1 MSVIVIDG
9 KTYKNLECYMERN
22 DISLFADGINSLIVN
37 LDELDKS
44 TDILIADN
52 NKHAI
57 KIGDL
62 EFRLHEAM
70 ERLKKQGKN
79 FRERNSKDKD
89 LVRCKSGIIED
100 LEEDLERVK
109 YQLKEE
115 KELSESLSLTIDKIK
130 EEEATI
136 SNETDLILME
146 EISQKNKLRARI
158 KDLEL
163 RNVNQANTI
172 GRLQDEISEDNDV
185 IDKLMVENE
194 RLKLINEALANK
206 GLKEENDELK
216 EWLAMYNTKLDGIK
230 EIIRWF
236 HDEK

>member
-1 MSVIVIDG
+1 
-9 KTYKNLECYMERN
+9 
-22 DISLFADGINSLIVN
+22 
-37 LDELDKS
+37 
-44 TDILIADN
+44 
-52 NKHAI
+52 
-57 KIGDL
+57 
-62 EFRLHEAM
+62 
-70 ERLKKQGKN
+70 
-79 FRERNSKDKD
+79 
-89 LVRCKSGIIED
+89 
-100 LEEDLERVK
+100 
-109 YQLKEE
+109 
-115 KELSESLSLTIDKIK
+115 
-130 EEEATI
+130 
-136 SNETDLILME
+136 ME

-216 EWLAMYNTKLDGIK
+216 EWLQMYNTKLDGIK